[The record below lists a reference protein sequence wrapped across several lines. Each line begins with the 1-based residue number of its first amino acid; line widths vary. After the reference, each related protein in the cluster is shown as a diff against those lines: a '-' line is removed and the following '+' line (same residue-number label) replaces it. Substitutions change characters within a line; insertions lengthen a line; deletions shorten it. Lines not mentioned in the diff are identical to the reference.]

1 MDSGYLGWNGEWGF
15 LNRILDCIINLVT
28 TYQLK
33 YGQTN
38 GWNGY
43 VVGWTAVL
51 PFTLFDENLFYLT
64 GMK

>member
-1 MDSGYLGWNGEWGF
+1 MDS
-15 LNRILDCIINLVT
+15 VT
-28 TYQLK
+28 SAGTASGAFKPYIGLHNQSGDYVSAK